1 MHDIVISKNSK
12 VFFCMKSNYTVTII
26 ISVLT
31 ANSEQSLNEKII
43 EAEVLSFGEL

>member
-1 MHDIVISKNSK
+1 
-12 VFFCMKSNYTVTII
+12 MKSNYTANII
-26 ISVLT
+26 IGVLT